1 MMKYVDVVV
10 YHYCYWNGE
19 LKKELGAK
27 IDDKMIISCCLDG
40 HLHSY
45 MAYFTHV
52 VKVQQY
58 ERCPL
63 LCFQILG
70 RPQVPIH
77 FLIISI
83 SFMIVYMTKM
93 ITDRKGTP

>member
-10 YHYCYWNGE
+10 YHYCYWNEE

-27 IDDKMIISCCLDG
+27 TDDKMIISCCLDG

-52 VKVQQY
+52 VKV
-58 ERCPL
+58 
-63 LCFQILG
+63 
-70 RPQVPIH
+70 
-77 FLIISI
+77 
-83 SFMIVYMTKM
+83 
-93 ITDRKGTP
+93 